1 MATRNRQNRRRKANL
16 KKETIRRLD
25 LPELP
30 PEDLAEVAGGYVV
43 HPGGKV
49 PLTAACITCQ

>member
-1 MATRNRQNRRRKANL
+1 MASRNRQNRPRRASL

-30 PEDLAEVAGGYVV
+30 VEDLAEVAGGWV
-43 HPGGKV
+43 PNPNGKV

>member
-1 MATRNRQNRRRKANL
+1 MATRNRRRRASL

-30 PEDLAEVAGGYVV
+30 PEDLAQAAGGALPVQYVN
-43 HPGGKV
+43 GKV
-49 PLTAACITCQ
+49 PLTTKCITCY